1 MTDGSTV
8 TYDTDQLSGIINSRF
23 AVSNEQCNTGIT
35 SSQAISLIES
45 NSNGFLGVYEP
56 DPDYITSQ
64 LDANTQV
71 NFVTISALLFFLC
84 NTCFNMENSEKSLI
98 L

>member
-71 NFVTISALLFFLC
+71 ILLLFQLC
-84 NTCFNMENSEKSLI
+84 YFFYVILALI
-98 L
+98 WKILKNL